1 MRVSFDEGN
10 ILTRDNDYAGWG
22 FYLIFFYIPFN
33 LKNVIFRFNFK
44 RFHALRARYNFRTG
58 YTRMIHQESAYV
70 DKQHCSIC
78 SRQLRG
84 ISIDKI
90 RPRAETYCGS
100 AAGRNK
106 LLRNPDHF
114 LVWNVSIN
122 LWTSDGVITYTNAFC
137 VSNVARDN
145 LAPSY

>member
-1 MRVSFDEGN
+1 MELMKILKKKKEKKNCNFFFYQRERIIYYVHLLREKEKHFSKISRTMRVSFDEGN

-70 DKQHCSIC
+70 DK
-78 SRQLRG
+78 
-84 ISIDKI
+84 
-90 RPRAETYCGS
+90 
-100 AAGRNK
+100 
-106 LLRNPDHF
+106 
-114 LVWNVSIN
+114 
-122 LWTSDGVITYTNAFC
+122 
-137 VSNVARDN
+137 
-145 LAPSY
+145 

>member
-1 MRVSFDEGN
+1 MELMKIFKKRKEKKNCNFFFFLSKRKNHLLREKEKHFSKISRTMRVSFDEGN

-70 DKQHCSIC
+70 DK
-78 SRQLRG
+78 
-84 ISIDKI
+84 
-90 RPRAETYCGS
+90 
-100 AAGRNK
+100 
-106 LLRNPDHF
+106 
-114 LVWNVSIN
+114 
-122 LWTSDGVITYTNAFC
+122 
-137 VSNVARDN
+137 
-145 LAPSY
+145 